1 MMQQVGAFS
10 ILWPLNWLR
19 VILSDLVISHHA
31 QAVFDVSTSNLLN
44 DHGVIQPRIL
54 YTTTQPSSQLM
65 LFSVHLR
72 QQYYYHDPCSYGLE
86 GARIFF
92 TVCGDAAIENSYR
105 EI

>member
-54 YTTTQPSSQLM
+54 SRSPFDNNIIMIPVRMVQ
-65 LFSVHLR
+65 
-72 QQYYYHDPCSYGLE
+72 
-86 GARIFF
+86 GARNFF
-92 TVCGDAAIENSYR
+92 IVCGDAAIENS
-105 EI
+105 IL